1 MQYRLNSFVDLV
13 SDQGALPHLLALAAL
28 QRTEPHTHLRL
39 GTDVTFADGTA
50 AEIDL
55 LGIVGGRVVA
65 GEVKT
70 AATEHT
76 AEQIR
81 ADVAH
86 AAALTADVYILATT
100 SNTTAAQRR
109 TERSAAHRSGL
120 DVLILDGSQ
129 LRPGPDIR

>member
-1 MQYRLNSFVDLV
+1 
-13 SDQGALPHLLALAAL
+13 
-28 QRTEPHTHLRL
+28 
-39 GTDVTFADGTA
+39 VTFADGIA

-65 GEVKT
+65 GQVKT

-81 ADVAH
+81 ADVAR
-86 AAALTADVYILATT
+86 AAALTADVYILATA

-109 TERSAAHRSGL
+109 TAAHRSGL

-129 LRPGPDIR
+129 LRPGAGTR